1 MTGVRSPKAW
11 RRQLRAGTTAAIAS
25 MLLAG
30 LAVAGCG
37 SSDESTSSST
47 AAGASTSSADTSST
61 TAAAPATAKPGERYS
76 TVLDEQYAKTKIGL
90 PAVSIDTGGGKK
102 VTFKKDEPLKIA
114 FFGYGSGFTYSPPE
128 FSGAKDAA
136 KQLGLDVTV
145 FDPAG
150 DPQKQVSQIQ
160 AAAASGKYNTVVVYP
175 LETDL
180 ECALLTQQL
189 PAKNILVAAIGQP
202 ACTNE
207 THTPGLLTVVDETG
221 SPDVYAAWAEKI
233 VAENPGK
240 QEVLLL
246 TGPATDWLSQQAAIE
261 MKKAAEGHPDFHIQ
275 EVIRTDYTPA
285 GALQKGQDA
294 LQQYPDTTIV
304 ADAFPEGTQGM
315 VTAVKTAGKQ
325 GKIKIYDFGTEKFGI
340 SQILAGNVAMSVPF
354 YPYTKVKTVYQAL
367 AIARSGDKVPDYI
380 TYSGHAPEPLRG
392 AGDKVLFV
400 TKDNAAKFQADI
412 AEF

>member
-1 MTGVRSPKAW
+1 
-11 RRQLRAGTTAAIAS
+11 
-25 MLLAG
+25 
-30 LAVAGCG
+30 
-37 SSDESTSSST
+37 
-47 AAGASTSSADTSST
+47 
-61 TAAAPATAKPGERYS
+61 
-76 TVLDEQYAKTKIGL
+76 
-90 PAVSIDTGGGKK
+90 
-102 VTFKKDEPLKIA
+102 
-114 FFGYGSGFTYSPPE
+114 
-128 FSGAKDAA
+128 
-136 KQLGLDVTV
+136 VTV

-160 AAAASGKYNTVVVYP
+160 AAAASGKYNTFVVYP

-180 ECALLTQQL
+180 ECSLLTQQL
-189 PAKNILVAAIGQP
+189 PAKNFLVAAIGQP
-202 ACTNE
+202 ACTNQ

-221 SPDVYAAWAEKI
+221 SPDVYGAWAEKI

-261 MKKAAEGHPDFHIQ
+261 LKKAAAANPDFHIEQ
-275 EVIRTDYTPA
+275 VIRTDYTPA
-285 GALQKGQDA
+285 GSLKKGQDA
-294 LQQYPDTTIV
+294 LQQFPDTTIV
-304 ADAFPEGTQGM
+304 ANAFPEGTQGM

-340 SQILAGNVAMSVPF
+340 GEILNGTVTMSVPF

-367 AIARSGDKVPDYI
+367 AIARSGGTVPNYI

-400 TKDNAAKFQADI
+400 TKDNAAEFQAKI